1 MSFYGVEEAAKE
13 ADERAGAEDEQRRRE
28 MQRWFFSFGSGNRS
42 CPGKDYGMLG
52 IEAVMGATYAK
63 FTTEVAG
70 DDDMTQ
76 MDGNSEGQPKG
87 MRCLIRLN
95 TVKQ

>member
-1 MSFYGVEEAAKE
+1 MGLKSLRRKLMREHERKMSSARGRCSAGFARLEAGTGRV
-13 ADERAGAEDEQRRRE
+13 RA
-28 MQRWFFSFGSGNRS
+28 S
-42 CPGKDYGMLG
+42 KHYGMLG

-87 MRCLIRLN
+87 MRCLIRSN
-95 TVKQ
+95 TIKQ